1 MGTDWSEIYG
11 VDGIDD
17 DDFVPAKNRVIKP
30 LGDNDFLIFEDD
42 APADDQAFLDEWFN
56 SDDEYEGMPHD
67 MLEEAF
73 LFDTPCK
80 KTDLIKLFHHD
91 NEQIIV
97 FLEAVS
103 ALELYAANVGM
114 KSGTT
119 FQGDE
124 YIGVYVEPNNYYK
137 FVVYPLLKTI
147 QFYDGK
153 SFSLSFKER
162 TDIYNEVIK
171 KVQEF

>member
-1 MGTDWSEIYG
+1 MGIDWSEF
-11 VDGIDD
+11 DGINDIDD
-17 DDFVPAKNRVIKP
+17 DDNFVPAKNRVIRP

-42 APADDQAFLDEWFN
+42 APADDQAFLDEMFLYG
-56 SDDEYEGMPHD
+56 DEDGEGLPHD

-124 YIGVYVEPNNYYK
+124 YIGVYVGTNNYYK
-137 FVVYPLLKTI
+137 FVAYPLLKTI

-153 SFSLSFKER
+153 SFSLSLKER

-171 KVQEF
+171 KI